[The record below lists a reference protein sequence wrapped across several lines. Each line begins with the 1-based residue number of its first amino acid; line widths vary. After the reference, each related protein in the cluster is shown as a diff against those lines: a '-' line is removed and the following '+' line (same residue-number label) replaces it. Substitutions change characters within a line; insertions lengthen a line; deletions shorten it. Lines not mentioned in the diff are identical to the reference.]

1 MYAEKLQKG
10 NHAADAMSETVM
22 LSLRTEDGL
31 DVKSF
36 NEKFGCDFMRDKA
49 EALEKNRRFLQI
61 ENNNIKLNK
70 EYYYISNSIISDL
83 I

>member
-1 MYAEKLQKG
+1 MGKFRPTRAHKG
-10 NHAADAMSETVM
+10 HGGQSWAQCVTTVF
-22 LSLRTEDGL
+22 LW
-31 DVKSF
+31 VHPK
-36 NEKFGCDFMRDKA
+36 CDFMRDKA
-49 EALEKNRRFLQI
+49 EALEKNRKFLQI